1 MELNDTT
8 QTNQQQTKYNFE
20 IKTYN
25 GISVKFETNTGYF
38 NATQMCSSN
47 KRVWRH
53 YKKSQSWKHKTEAFN
68 QFYGNNASVRNRP
81 HGKISFEPENVANE
95 WRGEYVHPKLIH
107 FVAEWCSDEY
117 AFKVAELM
125 DSINDN
131 VHQRMN
137 DLKISDTPQNANTVF
152 NLVID
157 EHKDRLVS
165 DNENQ
170 QCWGIREH
178 GDKLDYLDSWD
189 KSAIFNLMN
198 KFKEDLIKQVKF
210 SFEDL
215 KHDYPQLF
223 E

>member
-1 MELNDTT
+1 MSEMF
-8 QTNQQQTKYNFE
+8 KFE
-20 IKTYN
+20 KQTYN
-25 GISVKFETNTGYF
+25 GISIIRETTTGYV
-38 NATQMCSSN
+38 NASQMCSSN
-47 KRVWRH
+47 GKVYRQFKTTKQFKEIIEI
-53 YKKSQSWKHKTEAFN
+53 YEEFIKSHEIHKEIQGVVFPTP
-68 QFYGNNASVRNRP
+68 Y
-81 HGKISFEPENVANE
+81 FEIDYTKDFQ
-95 WRGEYVHPKLIH
+95 GTYIHPKLVH
-107 FVAEWCSDEY
+107 FIAEYCSKRY
-117 AFKVAELM
+117 SFIVSELM
-125 DSINDN
+125 DSINDS
-131 VHQRMN
+131 VHER
-137 DLKISDTPQNANTVF
+137 LKQENKPDTPENAKPIFEQQVA
-152 NLVID
+152 VVS
-157 EHKDRLVS
+157 HVVS